1 MAVQNVTVRLPDK
14 LYDQIKRRAQRRQRS
29 VEEEVAA
36 VVAEAMPTQ
45 DDLPAGIDDELE
57 QLAFLTDEELWR
69 AAQSRL
75 AASENQ
81 RMQAL
86 ILKRQRDNLSQR
98 EQSEAERL
106 VQRSNRIMLVRA
118 QAAVLLRD
126 RGYDV
131 SVLISN
137 P

>member
-14 LYDQIKRRAQRRQRS
+14 LYDQIKRRAQRMQRS

-36 VVAEAMPTQ
+36 VVAEVVPTQ
-45 DDLPAGIDDELE
+45 DDLPVGISGELE

-69 AAQSRL
+69 AARSQV

-81 RMQAL
+81 RMQSL
-86 ILKRQRDNLSQR
+86 MFKQQRDGLSQR

-118 QAAVLLRD
+118 QATVLLRD

-131 SVLISN
+131 SGLIST

>member
-1 MAVQNVTVRLPDK
+1 MAVQHVTVRLPDK
-14 LYDQIKRRAQRRQRS
+14 LYDQIKRRALRMQRS

-36 VVAEAMPTQ
+36 VVAEAVPTQ
-45 DDLPAGIDDELE
+45 GDLPTDIGDELE
-57 QLAFLTDEELWR
+57 QLSFLTDEELWR

-75 AASENQ
+75 GASENQ

-86 ILKRQRDNLSQR
+86 MLKRQRDGLSLR

-106 VQRSNRIMLVRA
+106 VQRSTRIMLVRA

>member
-14 LYDQIKRRAQRRQRS
+14 LYDQIKHRAQRMQRS

-36 VVAEAMPTQ
+36 VVAEAVPTQ
-45 DDLPAGIDDELE
+45 DDLPVGISSELE

-86 ILKRQRDNLSQR
+86 MLKRQRDGLSQR

-118 QAAVLLRD
+118 QAAVLLKD
-126 RGYDV
+126 RGYEV
-131 SVLISN
+131 SGLISN

>member
-14 LYDQIKRRAQRRQRS
+14 LYDQIKRRAQRKQRT

-36 VVAEAMPTQ
+36 VMAEAMPTQ
-45 DDLPAGIDDELE
+45 DDLPAGIDGELE

-69 AAQSRL
+69 AVQSRL

>member
-69 AAQSRL
+69 AVQSRL

-81 RMQAL
+81 RMQTL
-86 ILKRQRDNLSQR
+86 MLKRQRDGLSLR

-131 SVLISN
+131 SGLIST

>member
-14 LYDQIKRRAQRRQRS
+14 LYDQIKRRAQRKQRS

-45 DDLPAGIDDELE
+45 DDLPAGIGDELE

-69 AAQSRL
+69 AARSLL

-81 RMQAL
+81 RMQTL
-86 ILKRQRDNLSQR
+86 MLKRQRHGFSQR

-106 VQRSNRIMLVRA
+106 VRRSSRIMLVRA
-118 QAAVLLRD
+118 QAAVLLKD

-131 SVLISN
+131 SGLISS

>member
-14 LYDQIKRRAQRRQRS
+14 LYDQIKRRAQRKQRS

-45 DDLPAGIDDELE
+45 DDLPAGIGDELE

-75 AASENQ
+75 EASENQ
-81 RMQAL
+81 RMQTL
-86 ILKRQRDNLSQR
+86 MLKRQRDGLSQR

-118 QAAVLLRD
+118 QAAVLLKD

-131 SVLISN
+131 SGLIST

>member
-14 LYDQIKRRAQRRQRS
+14 LYDQIKRRAQRKQRT

-36 VVAEAMPTQ
+36 VMAEAMPTQ
-45 DDLPAGIDDELE
+45 DDLPAGIDGELE

>member
-14 LYDQIKRRAQRRQRS
+14 LYDQIKRRAQRKQRS

-45 DDLPAGIDDELE
+45 DDLPAGIGDELE

-69 AAQSRL
+69 AARSLL

-81 RMQAL
+81 RMQTL
-86 ILKRQRDNLSQR
+86 MLKRQRDGLSLR

-118 QAAVLLRD
+118 EAAVLLVN
-126 RGYDV
+126 RGYGV
-131 SVLISN
+131 TNL